1 MNYTN
6 PNRDSDDT
14 PEDWLYSVLAF
25 SQALAVTIPEGQ
37 GVVVKLKG
45 DALEINPDVKKIIVH
60 HEGKMVSIENITE
73 DDNLKHGDWVIMTK
87 TENMVN

>member
-14 PEDWLYSVLAF
+14 PEDWLYSALAF
-25 SQALAVTIPEGQ
+25 SQALSVTIPQGQ

-45 DALEINPDVKKIIVH
+45 DALEIDPEVKKVIVH
-60 HEGKMVSIENITE
+60 HDEKMIKIENITE
-73 DDNLKHGDWVIMTK
+73 DDHLKHGDWVIMTK
-87 TENMVN
+87 KENIVN